1 MYLTKDV
8 PNEEYEPYNEPGFEG
23 VLRRKL
29 LNPENSSKQ
38 FALRTYIIDPNGHTA
53 LDRHSHEH
61 GVYILSGELDVRV
74 GDRQAIV
81 RTGDVLHIASD
92 EPHQFINRANEYA
105 KFLCVRD
112 FA

>member
-8 PNEEYEPYNEPGFEG
+8 PREEYESYSEPGFAG
-23 VLRRKL
+23 VLRRRL

-38 FALRTYIIDPNGHTA
+38 FALRSYIINPGGHTA
-53 LDRHSHEH
+53 LDKHSHEH
-61 GVYILSGELDVRV
+61 GVYIMSGELEGRV
-74 GDRQAIV
+74 GDRQMV
-81 RTGDVLHIASD
+81 LRTGDVLHIASD
-92 EPHQFINRANEYA
+92 EPHQFINRTNEYA